1 MLLSVTAY
9 AFGLFSDLLLLFILF
24 FVCFF
29 IFFFSIGPLNC
40 FFTRI
45 ALGMIN
51 IDTDCADKLT
61 VFQIVEMILF
71 GPNDKV

>member
-1 MLLSVTAY
+1 MLLSVTACV
-9 AFGLFSDLLLLFILF
+9 FGLFSDLLLLLILF

-29 IFFFSIGPLNC
+29 FPIGPPNC

-51 IDTDCADKLT
+51 NDTDIADKLT
-61 VFQIVEMILF
+61 VFQIVDVILF